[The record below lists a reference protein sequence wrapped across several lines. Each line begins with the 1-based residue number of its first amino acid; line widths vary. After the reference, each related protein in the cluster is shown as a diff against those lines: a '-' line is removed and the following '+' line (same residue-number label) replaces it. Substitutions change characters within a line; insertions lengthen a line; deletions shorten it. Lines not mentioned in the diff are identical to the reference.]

1 MPSTYLVP
9 ILLKNQGLIPLLT
22 EVLGLNSGNPID
34 DKLLHKGEAL
44 WNKWLSLTTQ
54 PQETLE
60 PVIIAL
66 VGKYTSFQDSYLS
79 VVRSL
84 EHCAMRCRR
93 RLNLVWVDSELL
105 EPISKDRDP
114 ANYHKAWHQVCTAHG
129 VLVPGGFG
137 IRGTEGMIAAA
148 QWARENDIPFL
159 GICLGMQI
167 AVIEF
172 ARNVCGVKAA
182 TSAEFVEE
190 KGTPKVTSMLNL
202 QSGQNGQN
210 GVAEQTNGVSAS
222 PAQKR
227 LLNDDDPDHVI
238 IFMPEGDKTK
248 MGGTMRLGRRTTHFQ
263 SPHSWSKLKPL
274 YGNELNLHERHRHRY
289 EVNPSW
295 VSRLEDAG
303 LSFVG
308 KDDSE
313 VRMEVVEIESK
324 KWFVGVQYH
333 PEYLSRVLKPS
344 PPYLGFVAA
353 ASGVLTQI
361 TKEELGKAGSKAA
374 EQF

>member
-1 MPSTYLVP
+1 
-9 ILLKNQGLIPLLT
+9 
-22 EVLGLNSGNPID
+22 
-34 DKLLHKGEAL
+34 
-44 WNKWLSLTTQ
+44 
-54 PQETLE
+54 
-60 PVIIAL
+60 
-66 VGKYTSFQDSYLS
+66 
-79 VVRSL
+79 
-84 EHCAMRCRR
+84 
-93 RLNLVWVDSELL
+93 
-105 EPISKDRDP
+105 
-114 ANYHKAWHQVCTAHG
+114 
-129 VLVPGGFG
+129 
-137 IRGTEGMIAAA
+137 
-148 QWARENDIPFL
+148 
-159 GICLGMQI
+159 MQI

-202 QSGQNGQN
+202 QNGQN
-210 GVAEQTNGVSAS
+210 GVSVS

-274 YGNELNLHERHRHRY
+274 YGNELDIHERHRHRY

-295 VSRLEDAG
+295 VPRLEDAG

-313 VRMEVVEIESK
+313 IRMEVVEIESK

-353 ASGVLTQI
+353 ASGVLIQI